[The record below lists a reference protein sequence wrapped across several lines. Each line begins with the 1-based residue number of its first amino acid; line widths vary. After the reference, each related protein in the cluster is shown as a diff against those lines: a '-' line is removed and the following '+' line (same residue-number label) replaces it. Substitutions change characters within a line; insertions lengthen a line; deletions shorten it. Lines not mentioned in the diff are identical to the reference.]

1 MNNDQY
7 LLKLKDAMELKGN
20 AQGTIYT
27 YKLILK
33 QLFEFVDKPVHEITT
48 QDIKNYLLFQ
58 IKNGLDPAT
67 INSKHSMIL
76 IFFKEVLEK
85 PEIILP
91 IPYLKRKKRLPVLL
105 TKEEVKEIINHAPN
119 LKSKAILMVI
129 YSSGLRLS
137 EAANLK
143 VSDIDSKRM
152 QLFVRQG
159 KGGKDRY
166 TVLSQKALECLREY
180 YRAYRPEDWLFPP
193 RLDKKNHIG
202 KRSIQEYFDRS
213 LAATGI
219 TKKVSTHSLR
229 HAFASHM
236 LENETDLLS
245 IMHLLGHDSLRTTQ
259 VYLHLSPAKIHNVV
273 SPLDLE
279 VSK

>member
-236 LENETDLLS
+236 LESSGDLRAVQE
-245 IMHLLGHDSLRTTQ
+245 LLGHANISTTQ
-259 VYLHLSPAKIHNVV
+259 IYTHLDRSYLKQVYQEFHPRA
-273 SPLDLE
+273 
-279 VSK
+279 

>member
-1 MNNDQY
+1 MNNEQY

-76 IFFKEVLEK
+76 IFFKEELEK